1 MQRILVVE
9 DSPEDQLIAA
19 EALGFGYRIVNATSV
34 DEAAKL
40 LSTEEFDLVLLDL
53 TLPNREG
60 YELIAR
66 AHADPKTAE
75 IPMICVT
82 GRTSVMDKV
91 AAFSLGADDY
101 VVKPYNLIELKA
113 RIEARLKKAKR
124 RSERDA
130 LIVEGPIQISRDT
143 HQVLISGETGRRE
156 LDLTP
161 IEFKLLVHLV
171 KSPGRVYTREQLLIA
186 GRGSDSVVFERAV
199 DVHVCSLRKKLG
211 AEAALIAAVPGVGYK
226 FTTGKRATRAAT
238 V

>member
-9 DSPEDQLIAA
+9 DSQEDQMIVA
-19 EALGFGYRIVNATSV
+19 EALGFGYRIVNATCV
-34 DEAAKL
+34 DDAAKL
-40 LSTEEFDLVLLDL
+40 LSTQEFDLVLLDL
-53 TLPNREG
+53 TLPNRDG
-60 YELIAR
+60 YELITR

-113 RIEARLKKAKR
+113 RIEARLKKAAR
-124 RSERDA
+124 RTERDE
-130 LIVEGPIQISRDT
+130 LIVQGPIQISRDT
-143 HQVLISGETGRRE
+143 HQVLIVNGSERRE

-171 KSPGRVYTREQLLIA
+171 KSPDRVYTREQLLVA
-186 GRGSDSVVFERAV
+186 GWGSDSAVFERAV

-226 FTTGKRATRAAT
+226 FTSRKRASRAAA